1 MTTGHNDNFSA
12 VFFAVVIS
20 VADLHSKNLD
30 ARPLPGPNSF
40 NFNFIQ
46 FLGKFGKIVCWR
58 PHFWV
63 NPGSATESN
72 TSNYDTFLIG
82 FEFDLF

>member
-12 VFFAVVIS
+12 VFFAVVMS
-20 VADLHSKNLD
+20 VADLHNKNLD

-46 FLGKFGKIVCWR
+46 FLGKFGKIVIWR
-58 PHFWV
+58 PHFGV
-63 NPGSATESN
+63 NPGSATEFK